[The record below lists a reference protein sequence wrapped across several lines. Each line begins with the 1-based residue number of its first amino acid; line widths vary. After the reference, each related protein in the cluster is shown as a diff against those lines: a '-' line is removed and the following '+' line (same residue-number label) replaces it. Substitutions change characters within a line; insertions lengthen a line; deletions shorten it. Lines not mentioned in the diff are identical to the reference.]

1 MTQLAGSA
9 GGQRRE
15 RILDGGEVRA
25 LRGKGCLER
34 GDVRALRGNVRRHA
48 EKHVEAEPERA
59 DENRDDP
66 GANAGHP
73 AQPDTQ
79 FRKVRPQ
86 FRKVGF
92 RRDAAGD
99 GPVNRIAQRLGLRL
113 GKAGTR
119 QVFHDGVGI
128 ERHIHFQNIGPG
140 TGPGNRDSLP
150 APRRAL
156 LVLIALFL
164 VLCFA
169 PGAHAQSRPI
179 GTAPNAAP
187 DLRATLGDCPAELL
201 RRAWN
206 EMLPLEA
213 AAVEREVLALCTE
226 RSEAMAGFL
235 AAQERLDGALA
246 AVRASAASSSATAAS
261 TADGPD
267 DARMGRLRGEIAG
280 LRARIARLE
289 GEPERP
295 ETGATLAGLR
305 DDLVTAEADLARMEG
320 GVAASG
326 DPGALPSAAP
336 GPGTAE
342 GPALLATETVRI
354 PGTGPPASVS
364 PDTQAD
370 PGSLSPDDGI
380 ASLPPPGAKPDTGV
394 PADGS
399 VAVPPPGT
407 AQAAPDPR
415 EGPTEWQVVFAVRKA
430 DGPWRIRLQGRR
442 EIAFPVPV
450 AASADGD
457 ANGAAVIPTDVRW
470 RTVTESDP
478 PVDLSVG
485 EALPDGL
492 ELLAVTPEGV
502 EIGDPGDPNTA
513 PVLVPFATAGDS
525 DPGALAW
532 DFRILGGEEE
542 Q

>member
-1 MTQLAGSA
+1 MTRLAGSA
-9 GGQRRE
+9 GRQRRE

-79 FRKVRPQ
+79 FRKVRPE

-140 TGPGNRDSLP
+140 TGPGNRDLLP

-246 AVRASAASSSATAAS
+246 SRRASAASSSATAA
-261 TADGPD
+261 TAADGPD
-267 DARMGRLRGEIAG
+267 DARMERLRGEIAG

-295 ETGATLAGLR
+295 ETAATLAGLR
-305 DDLVTAEADLARMEG
+305 DDLAAAEADLAHAEDVEKAAALVDG
-320 GVAASG
+320 GREDV
-326 DPGALPSAAP
+326 
-336 GPGTAE
+336 
-342 GPALLATETVRI
+342 
-354 PGTGPPASVS
+354 
-364 PDTQAD
+364 
-370 PGSLSPDDGI
+370 
-380 ASLPPPGAKPDTGV
+380 PPPVSGLAGETEADTS
-394 PADGS
+394 DTL
-399 VAVPPPGT
+399 PPPGT
-407 AQAAPDPR
+407 APLADGAPQAGSGQAHDGSVPPPAMETPLSAAASPSVADGPR
-415 EGPTEWQVVFAVRKA
+415 EGPTEWQAIFAVRKA
-430 DGPWRIRLQGRR
+430 DGPWRVRLQARR
-442 EIAFPVPV
+442 ERSFPVPV
-450 AASADGD
+450 AASVDGD
-457 ANGAAVIPTDVRW
+457 ANGAAVITTDVRW
-470 RTVTESDP
+470 QTVIESDP
-478 PVDLSVG
+478 PVTLSLG

-502 EIGDPGDPNTA
+502 ELGDPGNPDA
-513 PVLVPFATAGDS
+513 DPVLVRFATAGDS

-532 DFRILGGEEE
+532 DFRILGGEED